1 MKILDSI
8 EEYHENSIDL
18 SKKLNLKT
26 TSLLDEIEDKNNE
39 IERLKIDLISQS
51 EASDD
56 TINIE

>member
-18 SKKLNLKT
+18 SKKLNLKA

-51 EASDD
+51 KASDD
-56 TINIE
+56 TK